1 MDPEPA
7 ERLQKVR
14 QQISEAEK
22 TSGRKPRSTKL
33 VAVSKTHSAERVRAL
48 LDEGQLVFGE
58 NRVQEAREKIP
69 QLPSRLEWHLIGHLQ
84 SNKVRVALPLFSWIH
99 SIDSLDLA
107 ADLDRIANELGLF
120 PRVLLQV
127 NVAGEASKFG
137 FSPAKLRSELDDLL
151 SFPRLQIQGLM
162 TIPPLAADP
171 ENSRRYFG
179 TLRQLRDELAAEFG
193 VALDELSMG
202 MSNDFTVAIEEGA
215 TMVRIGTALFG
226 PRA

>member
-14 QQISEAEK
+14 QQITAAEK
-22 TSGRKPRSTKL
+22 TSRRKPGSIRL

-48 LDEGQLVFGE
+48 VDEGQLVFGE
-58 NRVQEAREKIP
+58 NRVQEAKEKIP

-107 ADLDRIANELGLF
+107 ADIDRIANELGLF

-137 FSPAKLRSELDDLL
+137 FSPAKLRSELNHLL
-151 SFPRLQIQGLM
+151 GFPRLQIQGLM

-171 ENSRRYFG
+171 ENSRRYFVA
-179 TLRQLRDELAAEFG
+179 LRQLRDELAAESG
-193 VALDELSMG
+193 VPLDELSMG
-202 MSNDFTVAIEEGA
+202 TSNDFTVAIEEGA
-215 TMVRIGTALFG
+215 TMVRIGTAVFG

>member
-14 QQISEAEK
+14 QQISAAEK

-226 PRA
+226 PRE

>member
-14 QQISEAEK
+14 QQIIAAEK
-22 TSGRKPRSTKL
+22 TAGREPGSTKL

-48 LDEGQLVFGE
+48 VDEGQLVFGE
-58 NRVQEAREKIP
+58 NRVQEAKEKIS
-69 QLPSRLEWHLIGHLQ
+69 QLPNRLEWHLIGHLQ

-99 SIDSLDLA
+99 SVNSLDLA

-137 FSPAKLRSELDDLL
+137 FSPAKLCSELDRLFG
-151 SFPRLQIQGLM
+151 FPRLQIQGLM
-162 TIPPLAADP
+162 SIPPLAADP
-171 ENSRRYFG
+171 ENSRRYFVA
-179 TLRQLRDELAAEFG
+179 LRQLRDELAAKTG
-193 VALDELSMG
+193 VSLDELSMG
-202 MSNDFTVAIEEGA
+202 MSNDFTIAIEEGA

-226 PRA
+226 PRQ

>member
-14 QQISEAEK
+14 QQITAAEK
-22 TSGRKPRSTKL
+22 TSGRKPGSTAL

-48 LDEGQLVFGE
+48 VDEGQLVFGE
-58 NRVQEAREKIP
+58 NRVQEAKEKIP

-99 SIDSLDLA
+99 SVDSLDLA
-107 ADLDRIANELGLF
+107 ADLDRIANDLGLF

-137 FSPAKLRSELDDLL
+137 FSPAKLRSELDHLL
-151 SFPRLQIQGLM
+151 GFPRLQIHGLM
-162 TIPPLAADP
+162 TIPPLATDP
-171 ENSRRYFG
+171 ENSRRYFIA
-179 TLRQLRDELAAEFG
+179 LRKLRDELSAESG
-193 VALDELSMG
+193 VPLDQLSMG

-226 PRA
+226 PRE

>member
-14 QQISEAEK
+14 QQISAAEK
-22 TSGRKPRSTKL
+22 TAGRKPGSTKL
-33 VAVSKTHSAERVRAL
+33 VAVSKTHSVERVRAL
-48 LDEGQLVFGE
+48 VDEGQLVFGE
-58 NRVQEAREKIP
+58 NRVQEAKKKIP

-99 SIDSLDLA
+99 SVNSLDLA

-137 FSPAKLRSELDDLL
+137 FSPAKLRSELDHLFG
-151 SFPRLQIQGLM
+151 FPRLQIQGLM
-162 TIPPLAADP
+162 SIPPLAADP
-171 ENSRRYFG
+171 ENSRRYFVA
-179 TLRQLRDELAAEFG
+179 LRQLRDELVAKTG
-193 VALDELSMG
+193 VSLDELSMG

-226 PRA
+226 PRQ